1 MKRTLTMLAVGASL
15 FVGIVAPAQA
25 APELTLARLDCGTP
39 QAPIAVNQRFSDTY
53 AYGELKIQFVYSC
66 YIIKHG
72 DDYLLWDTGHAM
84 TAPNVAPK
92 VSVVD
97 QLAKIDVKPEQI
109 KYVGISHYHADHTGQ
124 IASFPKATLLIGAR
138 EWDAITAPKPAEGV
152 NFKPFESWIKGESKV
167 EPQLVDK
174 DVFGDGSVIMLR
186 TPGHTPG
193 HSSLLVKLPQMG
205 PVIISGDAVHFREN
219 YDSDG
224 VPAFNYDRAQTVA
237 SIERLKKIAA
247 NLKAAVI
254 IQHDARDVD
263 KLPVF
268 PAFAK

>member
-1 MKRTLTMLAVGASL
+1 MKRTLIKFVAGAGL
-15 FVGIVAPAQA
+15 FVGLAVPAAA
-25 APELTLARLDCGTP
+25 APEMSLARFECGTS
-39 QAPIAVNQRFSDTY
+39 QAPVAVNQRFSDTY
-53 AYGELKIQFVYSC
+53 AYGDLKIQFVFSC
-66 YIIKHG
+66 YLIKHG
-72 DDYLLWDTGHAM
+72 DEYMLWDTGHAM

-92 VSVVD
+92 VSLVD
-97 QLAKIDVKPEQI
+97 YLAKIDVKPEQI

-138 EWDAITAPKPAEGV
+138 EWDAISAPKPAEGV
-152 NFKPFESWIKGESKV
+152 NFKPFEGWIKGENKV
-167 EPQLVDK
+167 EPQAIDK
-174 DVFGDGSVIMLR
+174 DVFGDGTVVVLR

-193 HSSLLVKLPQMG
+193 HSSLLVKLAGMG
-205 PVIISGDAVHFREN
+205 AVILVGDAVHFREN

-224 VPAFNYDRAQTVA
+224 VPMFNFDRAQTLA
-237 SIERLKKIAA
+237 SIGRLKKLAGTQ
-247 NLKAAVI
+247 KATVI